1 MTYKTLFRTYKNALK
16 KMLQKDLMNIVTACK
31 RQIAK
36 LDTASTEKKCISNKK
51 LVQFVCIII
60 NHTGRLKLFLSRSKK
75 LQNDENYSLFFCEF
89 YTLCRYNFD
98 YPRGTPV
105 PFKCFTCSCSA
116 SFPFY

>member
-1 MTYKTLFRTYKNALK
+1 MHWK

-60 NHTGRLKLFLSRSKK
+60 NHTGSFVLLLSTIQKI
-75 LQNDENYSLFFCEF
+75 
-89 YTLCRYNFD
+89 
-98 YPRGTPV
+98 
-105 PFKCFTCSCSA
+105 A
-116 SFPFY
+116 